1 MRCIVLEFDDAAV
14 LEVLLTKVVFV
25 VGEVKEP
32 VLEITVE
39 EIVEEDELVAVVELF
54 VLDVLEVAGELLDV
68 KPDPGRSV
76 IDMSSTY
83 MYAPLE
89 LPAVARL
96 RLVTACWFNQKAHI
110 QLPFGSVSGNLG
122 FRGVSRSG
130 APPGRPLGPVTHEGL
145 FPSIVK
151 S

>member
-32 VLEITVE
+32 VLEVTVE
-39 EIVEEDELVAVVELF
+39 EIVEEDELVAELF
-54 VLDVLEVAGELLDV
+54 VLDMPDVLGELEVN
-68 KPDPGRSV
+68 PDPGRSV

-96 RLVTACWFNQKAHI
+96 RFVTACWFSQKAHI
-110 QLPFGSVSGNLG
+110 QLPLESVSGNLG
-122 FRGVSRSG
+122 FRGVSRNG